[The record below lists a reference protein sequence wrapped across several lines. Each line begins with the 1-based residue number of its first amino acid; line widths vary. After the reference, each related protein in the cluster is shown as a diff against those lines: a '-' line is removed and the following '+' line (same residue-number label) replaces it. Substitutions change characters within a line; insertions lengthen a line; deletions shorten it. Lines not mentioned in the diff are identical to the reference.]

1 MRAVRAPC
9 RTLAGMSK
17 VLTLRRGGGR
27 LGAVAVLLLLCAG
40 CGDRTDA
47 PATDAQSEVR
57 APAATRDGSVSI
69 RGDDR
74 IAASL
79 TWRPPQVE
87 IADEGVEAARGRA
100 DAALA
105 AGHLHEDADSA
116 IPLYLAVLHKAPDDA
131 KAKAGVQRAVERLID
146 DGRQALSQA
155 DDDIEALRRAHVV
168 AAVARK
174 AAADDADVGKYL
186 AEVDVA
192 DQLWD
197 LNRAAE
203 RDLRAGRYGESGPG
217 ALPRLR
223 EALALQPGQARAM
236 QTLAAVESGLIRRA
250 EDAAMEGEFDDARRW
265 LEHAGKVRPNSDTI
279 DDAQARIETI
289 RAARI
294 ARLRDEGVAALGAA
308 NGITQ
313 ARERLVSM
321 LAIAD
326 PGDPGVAELRERI
339 DLAVH
344 YGRFRPGQVFTDA
357 MESGA
362 RGPQMIV
369 VPHGAF
375 SMGATSDD
383 DTAAASEKPR
393 RNVRFERG
401 FAMSVHEVTVAQFRR
416 YIAATKRATRAG
428 RRGYSLA
435 YDERSGNFIRRS
447 GVDWRADYAG
457 ARAADDAPVLHVSA
471 RDAQA
476 YVEWLTAQSGQR
488 YRLPSEAEFE
498 YALRAGR
505 DGIYPWGDQSPPAGA
520 GNFTGG
526 LDRSPGGRSWSNAFD
541 GYGDGHW
548 GPADVGSDAV
558 NPWGLH
564 DLAGNVSE
572 WMADCWH
579 DSYRRAPESG
589 AAWVN
594 PGCRSQVIRGGS
606 WASAPVQT
614 RASWR
619 APAQVDVTNARI
631 GIRVVREI

>member
-1 MRAVRAPC
+1 MTRLQTAWRKGRRLLAVM
-9 RTLAGMSK
+9 TLP
-17 VLTLRRGGGR
+17 
-27 LGAVAVLLLLCAG
+27 LLLLQAG
-40 CGDRTDA
+40 CGDDGDAPVTGTDA
-47 PATDAQSEVR
+47 AGQAVEQV
-57 APAATRDGSVSI
+57 RDGSVSI
-69 RGDDR
+69 SGDDR

-79 TWRPPQVE
+79 TWQPPQAE
-87 IADEGVEAARGRA
+87 ITEEGPQSALKRA

-105 AGHLHEDADSA
+105 AGDLHADAESA
-116 IPLYLAVLHKAPDDA
+116 IPLYLAVLQQSADDA
-131 KAKAGVQRAVERLID
+131 SAKAGLQRAMTRVIA

-155 DDDIEALRRAHVV
+155 DDDIEALRRAHVA
-168 AAVARK
+168 AAVARNV
-174 AAADDADVGKYL
+174 APDDAAVGQYL
-186 AEVDVA
+186 AQVDVA

-203 RDLRAGRYGESGPG
+203 GDLRAGRYGEAGPG

-223 EALALQPGQARAM
+223 EALALRPAQARAM

-250 EDAAMEGEFDDARRW
+250 EQAAEKGDFDDARRW
-265 LEHAGKVRPNSDTI
+265 LEHAAEVRPDSETI
-279 DDAQARIETI
+279 DDAQGRIETL
-289 RAARI
+289 RAARV
-294 ARLRDEGVAALGAA
+294 AHLRDEGVAMLAQADGIARARA
-308 NGITQ
+308 NL
-313 ARERLVSM
+313 ASM

-326 PGDPGVAELRERI
+326 PGDPAVAELRERI

-357 MESGA
+357 MDSGA
-362 RGPQMIV
+362 RGPQMVV

-375 SMGATSDD
+375 SMGAKPDD

-401 FAMSVHEVTVAQFRR
+401 FAMSVHEVTVAEFRR
-416 YIAATKRATRAG
+416 YIAATKRVTRAG

-505 DGIYPWGDQSPPAGA
+505 DSIYPWGDQGPPARA
-520 GNFTGG
+520 GNFTGA
-526 LDRSPGGRSWSNAFD
+526 LDRSPGGRSWSNAFA

-606 WASAPVQT
+606 WASAPAQT

-619 APAQVDVTNARI
+619 APAQVDTTNARI
-631 GIRVVREI
+631 GFRVVREI